1 MARTFLLVRRRRP
14 LPRGGRRFFRSLRW
28 LKLARR
34 AWRAASAA
42 CGRAHQAVQRAYSEL
57 HRLIHTWREIRVLA
71 REIGRLTLALRRQGQ
86 LLGALR

>member
-57 HRLIHTWREIRVLA
+57 HTWREIRMLA
-71 REIGRLTLALRRQGQ
+71 REIGRLTLALRRQSQ